1 MQRDPRAWVA
11 DALAACRAV
20 LEFSRGETLE
30 SYRDR
35 PMLRSA
41 VERQLEILGEA
52 LSQLAKATPE
62 LAARIPDLRRIVDF
76 RNVLAHSYAIVD
88 DAIVWAAVEHNVPAL
103 LTTLEQ
109 IARELDGGD
118 LH

>member
-20 LEFSRGETLE
+20 LEFTRGETLE

-35 PMLRSA
+35 AMLRSA

-52 LSQLAKATPE
+52 LSQLAKVAPE
-62 LAARIPDLRRIVDF
+62 LATRIPDLRRVVDF
-76 RNVLAHSYAIVD
+76 RNVLAHAYAIVD
-88 DAIVWAAVEHNVPAL
+88 DAIVWAAVEHNVPSL
-103 LTTLEQ
+103 LATLEQ
-109 IARELDGGD
+109 VVRELDDGD
-118 LH
+118 PH